1 MLSMKFYIFRS
12 TLTAAVC
19 VFIFCIFLGACTE
32 KKSRLSPFGWSST
45 GFSSDSMLIQ
55 ADRALMSYANP
66 HVLDS
71 LVNEYCELSEKE
83 DSTNQYRHR
92 RLYWKGNALFMQGN
106 YEAGDSLRRLAME
119 ECDSSLFPRDYRLY
133 RMTVEQPSDFPDNSA
148 RYSRYQDDLDLF
160 LSTSDLVSGFTR
172 AVQLSSLMSEA
183 GMTHEALDYAIL
195 SDSLL
200 ANTGLSTLRTNNRVN
215 LASAY
220 CAVGDTAKA
229 VKELLTV
236 RNSIESYSIPS
247 IAAIVDYNLFQIS
260 ADTVSL
266 HRAWDTVS
274 QFDELSK
281 MRPLI
286 AASMINSKY
295 HGNASIAELN
305 ESLNLYSDYDYLPGE
320 ILEIKRAILQKAVNE
335 NNVER
340 IRMAACEYMEGVN
353 DYIKAQHKGE
363 VIAAQTSDEIRELE
377 EKEESLR
384 DSIRIRI
391 WIGIGIVLLCLGIAA
406 MIIYN
411 YFERQKREA
420 LHNQL
425 ESERLGRELIAYE
438 LMVVEK
444 QKLNDSL
451 QKKIGELVEA
461 NRVEKKTAESI
472 SRIIE
477 STSVDKAIKNED
489 AEFLKTF
496 IEKYPKVSKT
506 GRKIALLIRRGLN
519 TAEIAKEMNIR
530 KESVM
535 QARWRLRSQMGLPA
549 DIDLDV
555 ELRKD

>member
-1 MLSMKFYIFRS
+1 
-12 TLTAAVC
+12 
-19 VFIFCIFLGACTE
+19 
-32 KKSRLSPFGWSST
+32 
-45 GFSSDSMLIQ
+45 
-55 ADRALMSYANP
+55 
-66 HVLDS
+66 
-71 LVNEYCELSEKE
+71 
-83 DSTNQYRHR
+83 
-92 RLYWKGNALFMQGN
+92 
-106 YEAGDSLRRLAME
+106 
-119 ECDSSLFPRDYRLY
+119 
-133 RMTVEQPSDFPDNSA
+133 
-148 RYSRYQDDLDLF
+148 
-160 LSTSDLVSGFTR
+160 
-172 AVQLSSLMSEA
+172 
-183 GMTHEALDYAIL
+183 
-195 SDSLL
+195 
-200 ANTGLSTLRTNNRVN
+200 
-215 LASAY
+215 
-220 CAVGDTAKA
+220 
-229 VKELLTV
+229 
-236 RNSIESYSIPS
+236 
-247 IAAIVDYNLFQIS
+247 
-260 ADTVSL
+260 
-266 HRAWDTVS
+266 
-274 QFDELSK
+274 
-281 MRPLI
+281 
-286 AASMINSKY
+286 
-295 HGNASIAELN
+295 
-305 ESLNLYSDYDYLPGE
+305 
-320 ILEIKRAILQKAVNE
+320 
-335 NNVER
+335 
-340 IRMAACEYMEGVN
+340 MEGVN

-377 EKEESLR
+377 EKEQSLR

-391 WIGIGIVLLCLGIAA
+391 WIGIGIVLLCLGIAS

-506 GRKIALLIRRGLN
+506 GRKIALLIRSGLN

-535 QARWRLRSQMGLPA
+535 QARWRLRSQMGLPS

-555 ELRKD
+555 ELRKG